1 LVHGAIKQAVQCTYV
16 RTGSLSDRAG
26 ADLLTRFL
34 TAQAGLLT
42 RFLTALAGLLTRFLT
57 RRAPDRF

>member
-1 LVHGAIKQAVQCTYV
+1 MTSRAMGLFKPSSA
-16 RTGSLSDRAG
+16 RTGSLSDRAR